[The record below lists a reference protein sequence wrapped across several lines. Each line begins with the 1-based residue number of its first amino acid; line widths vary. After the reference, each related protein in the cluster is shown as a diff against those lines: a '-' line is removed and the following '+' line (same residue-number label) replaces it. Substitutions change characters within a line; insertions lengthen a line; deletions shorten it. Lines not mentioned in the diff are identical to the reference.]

1 MGSNASDCAN
11 PISLHE
17 LLTSQISKKPCST
30 RLFRPI
36 LRTRYVATSMSRST
50 ILCVDDYETSLGG
63 WCLYLQNA
71 GYSVTTAR
79 TAQEGLERFAV
90 SPVDLVLL
98 DYAMPDSNGDDVAA
112 TMKRIK
118 PDVRILMFSGVP
130 HVPEKARLHVDAFL
144 QKGLSPNIVLDKI
157 RELLTSSHKAA

>member
-1 MGSNASDCAN
+1 
-11 PISLHE
+11 
-17 LLTSQISKKPCST
+17 
-30 RLFRPI
+30 
-36 LRTRYVATSMSRST
+36 MSRST

>member
-1 MGSNASDCAN
+1 
-11 PISLHE
+11 
-17 LLTSQISKKPCST
+17 
-30 RLFRPI
+30 
-36 LRTRYVATSMSRST
+36 MSSPS
-50 ILCVDDYETSLGG
+50 ILCVDDYETSLAG

-98 DYAMPDSNGDDVAA
+98 DYAMPESNGGDVAA
-112 TMKRIK
+112 TMKQIK

-144 QKGLSPNIVLDKI
+144 QKGESPTVVLDKI
-157 RELLTSSHKAA
+157 RELLATPPKAA

>member
-1 MGSNASDCAN
+1 MFLN
-11 PISLHE
+11 P
-17 LLTSQISKKPCST
+17 
-30 RLFRPI
+30 
-36 LRTRYVATSMSRST
+36 MSRPT

-63 WCLYLQNA
+63 WCLYLQSA

-79 TAQEGLERFAV
+79 TAQEGLQIFAV

-98 DYAMPDSNGDDVAA
+98 DYALPDSKGDEVSA

-130 HVPEKARLHVDAFL
+130 HIPENARHHVDAFL
-144 QKGLSPNIVLDKI
+144 QKGQSPTVVLDKI
-157 RELLTSSHKAA
+157 RELLNSSEKAA

>member
-1 MGSNASDCAN
+1 MF
-11 PISLHE
+11 
-17 LLTSQISKKPCST
+17 K
-30 RLFRPI
+30 PI
-36 LRTRYVATSMSRST
+36 LVRGELPDPMSGPS
-50 ILCVDDYETSLGG
+50 ILCVDDYETSLAG

-71 GYSVTTAR
+71 GFSVTTAR

-90 SPVDLVLL
+90 SAVDLVLL

-130 HVPEKARLHVDAFL
+130 DVPEDARSHVDAFL
-144 QKGLSPNIVLDKI
+144 QKGQSPMIVLDKI
-157 RELLTSSHKAA
+157 RELLESSHKAA

>member
-1 MGSNASDCAN
+1 
-11 PISLHE
+11 
-17 LLTSQISKKPCST
+17 
-30 RLFRPI
+30 
-36 LRTRYVATSMSRST
+36 MSRPT
-50 ILCVDDYETSLGG
+50 ILCVDDYETSLAG

-71 GYSVTTAR
+71 GYSVMMAR

-98 DYAMPDSNGDDVAA
+98 DYAMPESNGGDVAA

-144 QKGLSPNIVLDKI
+144 QKGQSPTVVLEKI
-157 RELLTSSHKAA
+157 RELLATVHKAA

>member
-1 MGSNASDCAN
+1 
-11 PISLHE
+11 
-17 LLTSQISKKPCST
+17 
-30 RLFRPI
+30 
-36 LRTRYVATSMSRST
+36 MSSPS
-50 ILCVDDYETSLGG
+50 ILCVDDYETSLAG
-63 WCLYLQNA
+63 WCLYLQQA

-98 DYAMPDSNGDDVAA
+98 DYAMPDSNGDDVAS

-130 HVPEKARLHVDAFL
+130 HVPQKARLHVDAFL
-144 QKGLSPNIVLDKI
+144 QKGQSPTVVLDKI
-157 RELLTSSHKAA
+157 RELLETPHQAA